1 MNALEIKLQK
11 LNATL
16 LGRFHETQNEVELL
30 LTQYSKNFPTYT
42 DHSIKHTNEVFNLA
56 SQLLTTIEIDNL
68 NAEEIYILAMGCI
81 LHDIGMCI
89 PENHLEDALATSR
102 YDSYRASNPNKN
114 KEELIR
120 DIHHEL
126 SYDFILKEFKL
137 LKIPDEKFAKAIA
150 LVAQGHRKVALDDIN
165 IYTPKYFVKN
175 GREFVCLPYL
185 SAILRIADEFD
196 ITNAR
201 TPALLVKYY
210 LPESEKSLEEWSKHM
225 ATSLINFDIDKVV
238 FEVKCSDH
246 KILSA
251 LDDQFEKIQ
260 NVLEYCQKIIH
271 QISHTGGRNFALSL
285 YRIEPKYEYV
295 NFDPKGIKFSFDV
308 QNVVNTFIGEDLYEN
323 SLVAIRESIQNAIDS
338 CRYRYS
344 LSHENY
350 QPKIEIRIQE
360 DMISISDNGQG
371 MDEFIIKNFFSKL
384 GSSFYNQTKVKENYD
399 AIGQFGIGVF
409 SYFLLAEYID
419 IETKTSTDPAL
430 KFRFDKDPRSYFH
443 FFSDPKRTSPGTTV
457 VLNLKEQIKG
467 KFEFHHYVD
476 YIKSTFLYIEF
487 PILITGKETIEIKK
501 NSFEIELKS
510 KLEKHLHIHKIEE
523 LELISALTIKVDSS
537 SLEGS
542 CSLLYHDIKNSQ
554 LFMNLDDVIDPDSFD
569 NDYDGMYS
577 EISFSQKGVFVQK
590 GSIPYLNFVVGKIN
604 FKIGEKI
611 HLSRGSFKDVQKIN
625 QQLNQFSFGLIDQLF
640 ELIASKIEIDQLPF
654 YHTGLLNQYIVVN
667 SLSQSSFKQEFID
680 LFQEKFYLRYY
691 LNKIVYN
698 LPISQ
703 LLSTH
708 SQFLIVFE
716 QEIDAYLTTI
726 KDIPIVVLIVE
737 EFSYN
742 RFSSFRDLFSLLFD
756 FNIKIV
762 LINDRYYVKISYD
775 KTENKTLIDFL
786 KSIDFFHTKHLVEFE
801 GFNLIGANTC
811 INKPILEDLTSF
823 YNSDYFNINHAF
835 FIFIV
840 NNVEHINSKED
851 YRKIVRYVLT
861 KLIDIMDD
869 EIKTDIADDINK
881 VIKPLEQIGFSH
893 VFNESDFVS

>member
-371 MDEFIIKNFFSKL
+371 MDEFIIKNFF
-384 GSSFYNQTKVKENYD
+384 
-399 AIGQFGIGVF
+399 
-409 SYFLLAEYID
+409 
-419 IETKTSTDPAL
+419 
-430 KFRFDKDPRSYFH
+430 RRS
-443 FFSDPKRTSPGTTV
+443 
-457 VLNLKEQIKG
+457 I
-467 KFEFHHYVD
+467 
-476 YIKSTFLYIEF
+476 
-487 PILITGKETIEIKK
+487 
-501 NSFEIELKS
+501 
-510 KLEKHLHIHKIEE
+510 
-523 LELISALTIKVDSS
+523 
-537 SLEGS
+537 
-542 CSLLYHDIKNSQ
+542 
-554 LFMNLDDVIDPDSFD
+554 
-569 NDYDGMYS
+569 
-577 EISFSQKGVFVQK
+577 
-590 GSIPYLNFVVGKIN
+590 
-604 FKIGEKI
+604 
-611 HLSRGSFKDVQKIN
+611 
-625 QQLNQFSFGLIDQLF
+625 
-640 ELIASKIEIDQLPF
+640 
-654 YHTGLLNQYIVVN
+654 
-667 SLSQSSFKQEFID
+667 
-680 LFQEKFYLRYY
+680 
-691 LNKIVYN
+691 
-698 LPISQ
+698 
-703 LLSTH
+703 
-708 SQFLIVFE
+708 
-716 QEIDAYLTTI
+716 
-726 KDIPIVVLIVE
+726 
-737 EFSYN
+737 
-742 RFSSFRDLFSLLFD
+742 
-756 FNIKIV
+756 
-762 LINDRYYVKISYD
+762 
-775 KTENKTLIDFL
+775 
-786 KSIDFFHTKHLVEFE
+786 
-801 GFNLIGANTC
+801 
-811 INKPILEDLTSF
+811 
-823 YNSDYFNINHAF
+823 
-835 FIFIV
+835 
-840 NNVEHINSKED
+840 
-851 YRKIVRYVLT
+851 
-861 KLIDIMDD
+861 
-869 EIKTDIADDINK
+869 
-881 VIKPLEQIGFSH
+881 
-893 VFNESDFVS
+893 